1 MSLGNDPFIGAKLG
15 SYEILE
21 AIGEGGMARIYKGF
35 HAELNRYTA
44 IKVVNWGLQED
55 PEFTERF
62 RREAQAIAILRHP
75 NIVQIFDFGK
85 HTSGYFMVMEFIDG
99 SDLQVQLREYRDR
112 QELLP
117 KDKVIRV
124 IRDVAAALDY
134 AHSRGVIHRDVK
146 PSNIMITREGQPILT
161 DFGLV
166 MLPAHKSQA
175 TIGNTFGTPHY
186 VAPEQAI
193 SSAAAVAASDIYSLG
208 VILYEMTTGQLPFD
222 DDSPLS
228 VALKHISDPPPAPA
242 SINPN
247 LPADVED
254 VVLQALSKDPTD
266 RFATAGDMAS
276 ALEMSWST
284 KGAAGRDKRA
294 PTMLPAGVPPAA
306 AVSSIT
312 LPTAAAVAPVA
323 IAEPSAQEQTRSQA
337 KTSTLLPAWWPVA
350 AGAVVV
356 VLVGSWGFFS
366 FFNASSAQP
375 ALTATTAA
383 VVFATEDDADSFP
396 AVVSTD
402 IPTSE
407 PPTSTSEPPTS
418 IPTKL
423 PTATLPPTD
432 PPVLTDTPLP
442 TDTLTPTTAPT
453 DTPTNTPTP
462 EPTATPTTPPTDT
475 PVPPTN
481 TPVPLPAPT
490 DTVVANG
497 PLSLEQLKGKI
508 LFKTDRAGYVQ
519 IYRMDADGSNQLP
532 FDNASQYAQLEAELP
547 FSANKQEKMVV
558 RGEGQLDLWRANLVT
573 SQELRVTSTGK
584 PEYDAAWSPV
594 DNRIAYVSEET
605 GNGDIYML
613 NLDGSAVERLT
624 VNTDNFDKHPTWSP
638 DGTKIAFW
646 SDMGYTKTRQIWVI
660 DLPSRVVR
668 SLSDNPYNDWDP
680 VWVR

>member
-1 MSLGNDPFIGAKLG
+1 MSVGTDPFMGAKLG
-15 SYEILE
+15 SYEIIE

-35 HAELNRYTA
+35 HAELNRFTA
-44 IKVVNWGLQED
+44 IKVINWGLQED

-99 SDLQVQLREYRDR
+99 SDLQVQLREYHQRN
-112 QELLP
+112 ELLP
-117 KDKVIRV
+117 KDKVMRV
-124 IRDVAAALDY
+124 IREIAAALDY
-134 AHSRGVIHRDVK
+134 AHGRGVIHRDVK
-146 PSNIMITREGQPILT
+146 PSNIMLTREGQSILT

-208 VILYEMTTGQLPFD
+208 VILYEMATGQLPFD
-222 DDSPLS
+222 DESPLS
-228 VALKHISDPPPAPA
+228 VALKHISDPPPPPT
-242 SINPN
+242 SINPT
-247 LPADVED
+247 LPSDVED
-254 VVLQALSKDPTD
+254 VILQALAKDPSD

-276 ALEMSWST
+276 ALEMSWSS
-284 KGAAGRDKRA
+284 AAASRERKA
-294 PTMLPAGVPPAA
+294 ATMLPAGVPPAA
-306 AVSSIT
+306 VVPSIT
-312 LPTAAAVAPVA
+312 LPNVAAVAPVSVA
-323 IAEPSAQEQTRSQA
+323 ADLAQTAPVSGALIKSPS
-337 KTSTLLPAWWPVA
+337 LLGWWPLVVGGVA
-350 AGAVVV
+350 A
-356 VLVGSWGFFS
+356 VLIGGWSLFS
-366 FFNASSAQP
+366 FINSSPAQP
-375 ALTATTAA
+375 ATPTIEA
-383 VVFATEDDADSFP
+383 VAI
-396 AVVSTD
+396 AVES
-402 IPTSE
+402 
-407 PPTSTSEPPTS
+407 
-418 IPTKL
+418 
-423 PTATLPPTD
+423 PTATSTF
-432 PPVLTDTPLP
+432 TPQATP
-442 TDTLTPTTAPT
+442 ASSTAVAGNEFSAPTPTPIPPSPTA
-453 DTPTNTPTP
+453 TPTPVPTATP
-462 EPTATPTTPPTDT
+462 EPTATSSPT
-475 PVPPTN
+475 VPPTA
-481 TPVPLPAPT
+481 TPTATLAPTETAIPTATATSTTLPTATAEPLPTATPT
-490 DTVVANG
+490 SASAGLG
-497 PLSLEQLKGKI
+497 PLTLEQLKGKI

-519 IYRMDADGSNQLP
+519 IYRMEADGSNQLP
-532 FDNASQYAQLEAELP
+532 LDDTSLYAQLEADLP
-547 FSANKQEKMVV
+547 FSANKQERMVV

-646 SDMGYTKTRQIWVI
+646 SDMGFNKTRQIWLI
-660 DLPSRVVR
+660 DLSTRNLR

-680 VWVR
+680 VWVH